1 MFLYVGTISPSKGL
15 LYILEAM
22 RKLKDQ
28 GYTVSL
34 IAAGKGQKVYVEQ
47 IKLSY
52 PDLRI
57 RFTGSISFD
66 ELKDYY
72 ITCDAGIIASL
83 QEQCCY
89 VAIEMS
95 MFGMPLI
102 TTAVDGLDE
111 MFIDEE
117 NALKVSTRFSNVY
130 GLSADTDDM
139 ANKMKRLIDDK
150 ELRYRLGNNIR
161 KLYEKNFGVD
171 EMIEKTIEIY
181 NELLL

>member
-1 MFLYVGTISPSKGL
+1 M
-15 LYILEAM
+15 
-22 RKLKDQ
+22 
-28 GYTVSL
+28 
-34 IAAGKGQKVYVEQ
+34 
-47 IKLSY
+47 
-52 PDLRI
+52 
-57 RFTGSISFD
+57 
-66 ELKDYY
+66 
-72 ITCDAGIIASL
+72 TCDAGIIASL
-83 QEQCCY
+83 QEQCSY

-117 NALKVSTRFSNVY
+117 SALKVSTRFSNVY

-150 ELRYRLGNNIR
+150 ELRYRLSNNIR

-171 EMIEKTIEIY
+171 K
-181 NELLL
+181 